1 MLGGVVFFRS
11 RGTRLQKAVF
21 KVRQS
26 FTGHGRLVILL
37 TKLARELLRRG
48 AGARTSVNADKTKKQ
63 GRPEPETCLGSC
75 RLSGAELIL
84 SLIHIFFVGRL
95 IDRYYCLGRYLCE
108 LCLR

>member
-1 MLGGVVFFRS
+1 MLGGVTFFRS
-11 RGTRLQKAVF
+11 RWTRLQKAVF

-63 GRPEPETCLGSC
+63 KNRGGRSQRPVWEAVAC
-75 RLSGAELIL
+75 RGQS
-84 SLIHIFFVGRL
+84 
-95 IDRYYCLGRYLCE
+95 
-108 LCLR
+108 

>member
-75 RLSGAELIL
+75 RLSGAELMRAL
-84 SLIHIFFVGRL
+84 GIHFNG
-95 IDRYYCLGRYLCE
+95 YYYDCLKDYATSP
-108 LCLR
+108 

>member
-48 AGARTSVNADKTKKQ
+48 AGARTSVNADKTKKT
-63 GRPEPETCLGSC
+63 GEA
-75 RLSGAELIL
+75 GARDLFGKL
-84 SLIHIFFVGRL
+84 SLVG
-95 IDRYYCLGRYLCE
+95 GRVDSS
-108 LCLR
+108 LRDSF